1 MDSEKEYTYEI
12 ESEVSF
18 LNENKILKPYAYQ
31 TLFNQVVDKHLNN
44 FNLNVDTTLKYN
56 LAWAIIS
63 LSIEIVKPVDSCM
76 KLFASTWHSQK
87 KGPFFR
93 REYIFKNEK
102 GETLFQG
109 SSFSILFDVK
119 NRNIY
124 RSKDCPFHISPP
136 NEKVLIEAS
145 PTFKTKADFN
155 KVCDRVVNNSY
166 VDCLGHVNN
175 SRYSEFAYDAF
186 TNDEVSN
193 LKNLK
198 RMDIYFESELRNKD
212 NFSILKAYEDNKI
225 FFRGKNN
232 TKEDTSFNIV
242 MQFSSNL

>member
-1 MDSEKEYTYEI
+1 MDNEEECTYEI

-31 TLFNQVVDKHLNN
+31 NLFNEVVDKHLNN
-44 FNLNVDTTLKYN
+44 FNLNVDNTLEYN

-63 LSIEIVKPVDSCM
+63 LSIEIVKPIDSCI

-87 KGPFFR
+87 RGPFFR
-93 REYIFKNEK
+93 REYIFRNEK

-109 SSFSILFDVK
+109 SSFSILFDIK
-119 NRNIY
+119 TRSIY
-124 RSKDCPFHISPP
+124 RSKHYPFYISPP
-136 NEKVLIEAS
+136 NEKVVIEAS
-145 PTFKTKADFN
+145 PTFKMKTDFN
-155 KVCDRVVNNSY
+155 KICDRIVHNSY

-186 TNDEVSN
+186 TDDEISN
-193 LKNLK
+193 LANLK

-212 NFSILKAYEDNKI
+212 NFSMLKAYDGDKI

-242 MQFSSNL
+242 MQFNKN